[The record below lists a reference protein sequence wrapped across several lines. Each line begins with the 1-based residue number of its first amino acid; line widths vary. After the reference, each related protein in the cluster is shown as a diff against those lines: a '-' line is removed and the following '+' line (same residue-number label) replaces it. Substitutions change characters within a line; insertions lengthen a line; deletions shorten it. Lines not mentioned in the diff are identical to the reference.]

1 MLIMKIG
8 VSSYSFSKLV
18 RSGVMS
24 QLDIIAKVKEMGF
37 DVIEFSTLTLP
48 EGETPLSF
56 APKVKEECDRVG
68 IEIANY
74 TIAGDFLNGCNGDL
88 DAEIER
94 LKGEVDIAQILGSP
108 GMRHDAAWGFA
119 EGYKGVPSFD
129 AALPRMSKG
138 CRAVSEYAAEKGI
151 KTMVENH
158 GQFAQ
163 DSDRVER
170 LVTAVDHPNFGL
182 LVDMG
187 NFLCVDEAPEHAVGR
202 LMPYAFHVHAK
213 DFHVKSGNEPD
224 PGSGWFTSRGGNYLR
239 GSIIGHGVVP
249 IVQCLKIMKNK
260 AYNGV
265 LSIEF
270 EGMEEPLK
278 GIEVGLENLRR
289 YVAQVY

>member
-1 MLIMKIG
+1 MKIG
-8 VSSYSFSKLV
+8 VSSYSFSRLV
-18 RSGVMS
+18 RNGVMS
-24 QLDIIAKVKEMGF
+24 QLDIISKTKEMGF

-48 EGETPLSF
+48 EGETPLTF
-56 APKVKEECDRVG
+56 APKVKAECDRVG

-74 TIAGDFLNGCNGDL
+74 TIGGDFINGCNGDL
-88 DAEIER
+88 NAEIER
-94 LKGEVDIAQILGSP
+94 LKGEVDVAHILGSP
-108 GMRHDAAWGFA
+108 GMRHDAAWGFT

-129 AALPRMSKG
+129 AALPRLAKG
-138 CRAVSEYAAEKGI
+138 CRAVTEYAAEKGI

-163 DSDRVER
+163 DSDRVEK

-239 GSIIGHGVVP
+239 GSIIGHGIVP
-249 IVQCLKIMKNK
+249 IVQCLKIMKGK
-260 AYNGV
+260 GYDGV

-278 GIEVGLENLRR
+278 GIEIGLENLRR
-289 YVAQVY
+289 YVAQFY